1 MTYNDVLD
9 SLLDNVESK
18 RWSTCIGLIDQLR
31 TLTPDED
38 SAALVSEEDGD
49 DDDSIA
55 LAVEEDD
62 LDMVSAWGDDSDG
75 NVMW

>member
-31 TLTPDED
+31 SMTPDED
-38 SAALVSEEDGD
+38 TAALESEEDDD
-49 DDDSIA
+49 DDDSTT
-55 LAVEEDD
+55 LSVEEDD
-62 LDMVSAWGDDSDG
+62 LDMVSA
-75 NVMW
+75 